1 MKSRFLWL
9 RLLTVLFGIGA
20 AVAVAGWSL
29 GLFAVAA
36 PSLEQKAA
44 PQEGEGQAQSVT
56 VASTELSLVCPPGV
70 VDPNLS
76 ADIPD
81 ALEQWLPVTS
91 KQLQGGGV
99 AVALKGKDFAQT
111 ELFGATISGEDDGDN
126 LSFLID
132 SCQVPARNLAV
143 AAGATVVGENSV
155 LIIAN
160 PASKAVNVS
169 LAVYGPVGPILDVPA
184 DLVVPAESSITV
196 LPAKWAPD
204 ISELALSLS
213 SDGAGVGA
221 WLQSSGLDGEVPLG
235 LSRISLAVAQPV
247 VTLVGHD
254 AKTESKLRIANTG
267 QTATPVSIDVLT
279 DGGLVPLAGT
289 ESMRLVARSVSTVD
303 LAGLPSDTRG
313 IRVTGETD
321 LIASITAITEG
332 EAHPEVKGENYR
344 ARTII
349 GPTRTVESLPVLPFP
364 KVQAAATALGFTS
377 VYASITVTNPLD
389 EDVVVSVDGIEKKI
403 LPEGAA
409 VFDLKSHQD
418 ETPLV
423 FSAAHPVYAAYAVKM
438 GSDVGQLRSV
448 MGLGMEGVLAQTR
461 LVEIL
466 PSRG

>member
-1 MKSRFLWL
+1 MKNRFLWL
-9 RLLTVLFGIGA
+9 RLLTVVLGVAA
-20 AVAVAGWSL
+20 AVAVTGWSL
-29 GLFAVAA
+29 GFFAVGA
-36 PSLEQKAA
+36 PSLEQKEVA
-44 PQEGEGQAQSVT
+44 QESEGQAQSVK

-70 VDPNLS
+70 VDPSLS
-76 ADIPD
+76 AEVSG
-81 ALEQWLPVTS
+81 ALEQWLPSSS
-91 KQLQGGGV
+91 KQLQGGGA

-111 ELFGATISGEDDGDN
+111 ELFGAMISGENEGDN

-160 PASKAVNVS
+160 PAAKAVNVS
-169 LAVYGPVGPILDVPA
+169 LAAYGPVGPILDVPA

-235 LSRISLAVAQPV
+235 LSRVSLAAPQPV

-254 AKTESKLRIANTG
+254 AKTEAQLRIANTG

-279 DGGLVPLAGT
+279 EEGSIPLAGT
-289 ESMRLVARSVSTVD
+289 ESMQLAAKSVSAVD
-303 LAGLPSDTRG
+303 LAGLPSDARG
-313 IRVTGETD
+313 IQVTGETD
-321 LIASITAITEG
+321 LIASITAVTEG
-332 EAHPEVKGENYR
+332 EPHPEVKGENYR

-349 GPTRTVESLPVLPFP
+349 GPTRTVESLPVLPLA
-364 KVQAAATALGFTS
+364 KVQAAAKALGFTS
-377 VYASITVTNPLD
+377 VSASITVTNPLD
-389 EDVVVSVDGIEKKI
+389 EDVVASVDGIEKKI
-403 LPEGAA
+403 LSKGAA
-409 VFDLKSHQD
+409 VFDLKSGQE

-423 FSAAHPVYAAYAVKM
+423 FSATHPVHAAYAVKLS
-438 GSDVGQLRSV
+438 SDAGELRSV

-466 PSRG
+466 PNRG